1 MIWLYLKREKKWDK
15 TSFKK
20 RVVTN
25 FVYDSTRSVARCAR
39 SRTGHVRCHH
49 VSKGPGARWLLPSAV
64 PCRLAS
70 RQQLAQ
76 NVHVPRIRG
85 KRVRNTRARWG
96 GVVWWLS
103 FSFSLPCVCV
113 RVINFFY
120 QFRWILFVFT
130 RLRWHRRILLNY
142 WWPHRISS
150 RLLQE
155 KTARHA
161 SYSSWEKKYI
171 MHMTSLYIYNLNSA
185 YI

>member
-1 MIWLYLKREKKWDK
+1 MIWLYLKWDK

-85 KRVRNTRARWG
+85 KRVRNTRARW
-96 GVVWWLS
+96 VVWWLS

-120 QFRWILFVFT
+120 HFRWILFVFT
-130 RLRWHRRILLNY
+130 RLRWHRHILLNY

-150 RLLQE
+150 RPLQE

-161 SYSSWEKKYI
+161 SYSSWKKIYYAYDIDLSVYI
-171 MHMTSLYIYNLNSA
+171 ISTCLCK
-185 YI
+185 

>member
-1 MIWLYLKREKKWDK
+1 MIWLYLKWDK

-85 KRVRNTRARWG
+85 KRVRNTRARW
-96 GVVWWLS
+96 VVWWLS

-113 RVINFFY
+113 RVIYFFLPVPFCLCLLDY
-120 QFRWILFVFT
+120 DGIDIYYWITDGPTVSVVDRYRKRQLGM
-130 RLRWHRRILLNY
+130 LR
-142 WWPHRISS
+142 
-150 RLLQE
+150 
-155 KTARHA
+155 TAL
-161 SYSSWEKKYI
+161 EKKYI
-171 MHMTSLYIYNLNSA
+171 MHMTLTSLYI
-185 YI
+185 

>member
-1 MIWLYLKREKKWDK
+1 MIWLYLKWDK

-39 SRTGHVRCHH
+39 SRIGHVRCHH
-49 VSKGPGARWLLPSAV
+49 LSKGPGARWLLPSAV

-85 KRVRNTRARWG
+85 KRVRNTRARW
-96 GVVWWLS
+96 VVWWLS

-113 RVINFFY
+113 RVIYFFLPVP
-120 QFRWILFVFT
+120 FCLC
-130 RLRWHRRILLNY
+130 LLDYDGIDIY

-150 RLLQE
+150 RPLQE

-161 SYSSWEKKYI
+161 SYSSWKKIYYAYDIDLSVYI
-171 MHMTSLYIYNLNSA
+171 ISTCLCK
-185 YI
+185 